1 VIKAYADLLI
11 SGGMVEKKPRGY
23 VEKIRFETE
32 RLNSMANELLDY
44 SRGEIRL
51 DMGVV
56 EIAPFM
62 DEVCEFARQR
72 ITARELELRCEGG
85 EEFSAMFDRDRM
97 LRVCKNLVENA
108 RKAMGR
114 RGVLTIWY
122 SAGEE
127 SFTIGV
133 RDSGT
138 GMSEDVLEHIF
149 EPFYSSA
156 EQGGTGL
163 GMAIVK
169 SIVETHGGH
178 IDIESEPQQG
188 TEVTVTLPRRI

>member
-1 VIKAYADLLI
+1 
-11 SGGMVEKKPRGY
+11 
-23 VEKIRFETE
+23 
-32 RLNSMANELLDY
+32 
-44 SRGEIRL
+44 
-51 DMGVV
+51 
-56 EIAPFM
+56 
-62 DEVCEFARQR
+62 
-72 ITARELELRCEGG
+72 
-85 EEFSAMFDRDRM
+85 MFDRDRM